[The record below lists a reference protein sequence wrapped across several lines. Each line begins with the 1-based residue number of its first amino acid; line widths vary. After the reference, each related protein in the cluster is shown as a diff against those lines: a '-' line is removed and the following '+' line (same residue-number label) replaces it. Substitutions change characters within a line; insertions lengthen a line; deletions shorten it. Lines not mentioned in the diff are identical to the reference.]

1 MPEKEKQLDEIVE
14 QGIIQNYA
22 QVPVNYSFTW
32 TELTD

>member
-1 MPEKEKQLDEIVE
+1 MPEEKELNEIVE
-14 QGIIQNYA
+14 QEIIQNYA